1 MKRVSF
7 LAAGAATVL
16 CLVAGCGG
24 SSTPTTGG
32 GGNVPPPVVPD
43 PVQGIA
49 TPSSVSVV
57 TATNAN

>member
-1 MKRVSF
+1 VKKVSF

-16 CLVAGCGG
+16 CLIAGCGG
-24 SSTPTTGG
+24 SNSATTG